1 MATTRPCTSPC
12 PPPIWASV
20 LANEFC
26 RIFSISRFI
35 FACTLSGAFA
45 SGYIGPGPGRL
56 GARVFGGSKQDA
68 SGGKLPPLN
77 DALGANLLVFP
88 GTVLAC
94 VELDF
99 LHGSFSPTE
108 PILKISE
115 GLEFFTVA
123 DPGSRWGSDC
133 KSIRILLAERVGFEP
148 TLEFPLNTL
157 SKRAPSA
164 TRPSLRRRLGLSH
177 YTG

>member
-12 PPPIWASV
+12 PPPIWAPV
-20 LANEFC
+20 LANGFC
-26 RIFSISRFI
+26 RIFSIPRFI

-45 SGYIGPGPGRL
+45 SGYIGQARRAWGQSFWWVKTGCFWWEVAALERCL
-56 GARVFGGSKQDA
+56 GG
-68 SGGKLPPLN
+68 
-77 DALGANLLVFP
+77 NLLVFP

>member
-1 MATTRPCTSPC
+1 MNFAELLAFRALSSP
-12 PPPIWASV
+12 V
-20 LANEFC
+20 L
-26 RIFSISRFI
+26 
-35 FACTLSGAFA
+35 LSGAFA
-45 SGYIGPGPGRL
+45 SGYIGQARRAWGQSFWWVKTGCFWWEVAALERCL
-56 GARVFGGSKQDA
+56 GG
-68 SGGKLPPLN
+68 
-77 DALGANLLVFP
+77 NLLVFP